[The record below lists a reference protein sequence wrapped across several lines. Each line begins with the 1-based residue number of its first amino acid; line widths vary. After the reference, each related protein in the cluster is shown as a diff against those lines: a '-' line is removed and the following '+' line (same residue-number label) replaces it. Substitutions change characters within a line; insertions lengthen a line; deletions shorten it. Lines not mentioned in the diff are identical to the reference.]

1 MNPYKVIA
9 KEHGYPLDHIGLA
22 VHDLDLG
29 VRYVQDLMGVEP
41 RVHPPDA
48 ANAYQNATFRISNDS
63 FFEVIAPNNNYRGF
77 HPFKSVLKS
86 FIEPT
91 LFFWLVAVDDFDSF
105 RREAKGFGV
114 KMENVVEVK
123 EVDTSLFSAHI
134 RGQMG
139 PGFFS
144 LRPSV
149 IEWRSEIVELNG
161 PVQCSLKRFRLYDPG
176 SEALNQLFENLGIN
190 IKVENG
196 DSKMLIE
203 LETPKGIVTLESAAY
218 QLGLLKMLSLSLRDL
233 LRLNS

>member
-1 MNPYKVIA
+1 MEKKLSHHRVIS

-22 VHDLDLG
+22 VHDLDVG
-29 VRYVQDLMGVEP
+29 VRYIQDLMGVEP
-41 RVHPPDA
+41 KVHPPNA
-48 ANAYQNATFRISNDS
+48 SNAYQNATFRISNDS
-63 FFEVIAPNNNYRGF
+63 FFEVIAPNNNHRGF

-86 FIEPT
+86 FTEPT

-105 RREAKGFGV
+105 RKEAKSFGV

-123 EVDTSLFSAHI
+123 DVDTSLFSAHI

-149 IEWRSEIVELNG
+149 IEWRSEVVELKG
-161 PVQCSLKRFRLYDPG
+161 PVQCSLKSFRLCDP
-176 SEALNQLFENLGIN
+176 SSDSLSQLFENLSIN
-190 IKVENG
+190 IKVEHG

-203 LETPKGIVTLESAAY
+203 LETPKGIVKLESAAY
-218 QLGLLKMLSLSLRDL
+218 QLGLLKC
-233 LRLNS
+233 